1 MDKES
6 IDKMNSNIDDKL
18 KQALSMTQDIQNTGI
33 QILSELDKQR
43 EQINSMRQKND
54 KINNDITKSNIV
66 LNRIEK
72 REKICIIM

>member
-43 EQINSMRQKND
+43 TQINSMRQKND

>member
-43 EQINSMRQKND
+43 TQINSMRQKND
-54 KINNDITKSNIV
+54 KINNDITKSNI
-66 LNRIEK
+66 L
-72 REKICIIM
+72 

>member
-43 EQINSMRQKND
+43 TQINSMRQKND

-72 REKICIIM
+72 R

>member
-18 KQALSMTQDIQNTGI
+18 KQALCMTHDIQEIGGK
-33 QILSELDKQR
+33 ILSELDKQR
-43 EQINSMRQKND
+43 SHINSMRQKND

-66 LNRIEK
+66 LHKIEK